1 MNFWKRFFSNRLA
14 GAGLIYVAFISV
26 IALLGY
32 GITPDKTPF
41 ANQQFVELSALPP
54 GSSVDFLAIPRR
66 KHTSEKS
73 TWLHTLLFGRKNDC
87 LFIPIRSFY
96 VKDTLLN
103 IEPLGIVPPAY
114 RRPLTPTL
122 LGIEGKI
129 DSTAFA
135 SLVRST
141 YIVQKRFWLGT
152 DRLGRDVLS
161 RLIIGARVSLSVGL
175 VAVLISLLIGVLLG
189 AIAGYFRGNVD
200 KVIMWLVNVTW
211 SIPTL
216 LLVLS
221 LTLVINKGILQVFI
235 AIGLTMWVDVAR
247 MVRGQILSLREKEF
261 IEAGRAL
268 GYSDARILFRH
279 LLPFTLAPLIV
290 VSTSNFASAILIE
303 SGLSFLGLGVQPPM
317 PSWGSMV
324 KEHYGYLLLGKAY
337 LPLVPGLAIAL
348 LTIAF
353 IYIGSGLRDAFD
365 IKVTSADSAS
375 A

>member
-1 MNFWKRFFSNRLA
+1 MNFWQRFFRNRLA
-14 GAGLIYVAFISV
+14 GAGLIYVTFVSL

-32 GITPDKTPF
+32 SITPDKTPF
-41 ANQQFVELSALPP
+41 ANQQFVELTALPP
-54 GSSVDFLAIPRR
+54 GSSVYFLVIPRR
-66 KHTSEKS
+66 EQTSEKK
-73 TWLHTLLFGRKNDC
+73 TWLHTLLYGRKNDC
-87 LFIPIRSFY
+87 LYIPIRSFSLN
-96 VKDTLLN
+96 DTLLN

-114 RRPLTPTL
+114 RRPLTPAQ
-122 LGIEGKI
+122 LGIEQKI
-129 DSTAFA
+129 DSSAFA
-135 SLVRST
+135 LLVRSS

-161 RLIIGARVSLSVGL
+161 RLIMGARVSLSVGL
-175 VAVLISLLIGVLLG
+175 VAVVISLLIGVFLG

-221 LTLVINKGILQVFI
+221 LTLVINKGILQVFV

-261 IEAGRAL
+261 IEAARAL
-268 GYSDARILFRH
+268 GYGHGRILFKH
-279 LLPFTLAPLIV
+279 LLPYTIAPLIV

-303 SGLSFLGLGVQPPM
+303 SGLSFLGLGVQPPV

-337 LPLVPGLAIAL
+337 LPLVPGVAIAL

-365 IKVTSADSAS
+365 IKATATGAAS